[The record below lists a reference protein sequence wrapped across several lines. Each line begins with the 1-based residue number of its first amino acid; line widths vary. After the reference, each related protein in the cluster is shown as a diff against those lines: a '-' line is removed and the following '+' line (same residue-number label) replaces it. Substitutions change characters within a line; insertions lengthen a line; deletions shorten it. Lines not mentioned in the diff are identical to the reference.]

1 MRTHRIAV
9 VLLGFLGGSP
19 AGALA
24 SQSDEPSDSPEVFS
38 AIPAFSTDHIL
49 KRGDWL
55 VGYACSRIVLFAL
68 LLGFIAVSS
77 SAAFAASR
85 DKEYRLKAAY
95 VLSFASL
102 IEWPSES
109 FGDSEDPIV
118 MCAVTSSETKSLLD
132 TAYSGQMVG
141 HRSIELRHLS
151 SSGMVSGC
159 HIVFITA
166 ERGEQVREF
175 ISAVIGK
182 SILTIGDTYNFARSG
197 GVIGFYRDG
206 PNIRF
211 EINLRAAESAKL
223 RIGSQLIQL
232 ARPVSSEAD
241 VP

>member
-1 MRTHRIAV
+1 MENLQRCAKSNVAPMADGRT
-9 VLLGFLGGSP
+9 
-19 AGALA
+19 
-24 SQSDEPSDSPEVFS
+24 VF
-38 AIPAFSTDHIL
+38 
-49 KRGDWL
+49 
-55 VGYACSRIVLFAL
+55 YACSRIVLFAS

-95 VLSFASL
+95 VLSLASL

-118 MCAVTSSETKSLLD
+118 ICAVTSPETKALLD

-151 SSGMVSGC
+151 SSELVSGC

-175 ISAVIGK
+175 ISAVIGQ
-182 SILTIGDTYNFARSG
+182 SVLTIGDTYNFARSG

-232 ARPVSSEAD
+232 ARLVSSQSPAQTR
-241 VP
+241 